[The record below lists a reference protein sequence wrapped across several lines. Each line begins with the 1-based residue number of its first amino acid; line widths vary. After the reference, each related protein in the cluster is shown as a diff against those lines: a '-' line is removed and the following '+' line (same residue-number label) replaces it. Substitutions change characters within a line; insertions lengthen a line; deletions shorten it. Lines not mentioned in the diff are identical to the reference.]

1 MMLSVVWLYVVKQ
14 KYTTANVVIYS
25 DISLFYYQ
33 KFFLLSLCKYTFLLI
48 IITKTQNLIGGQVV
62 HFCLTTYNLNSIPN
76 HSIRS
81 HIYCLNTLSYA
92 ILLYNECLQN
102 KYLDDYY
109 KMAIFPP
116 LNAVELFEK
125 HESLFWLRDT
135 FYHSLTNK

>member
-1 MMLSVVWLYVVKQ
+1 MYVVKQ
-14 KYTTANVVIYS
+14 KGTTTNVVIYS

-62 HFCLTTYNLNSIPN
+62 HFCLTTYNLNSNPN

-116 LNAVELFEK
+116 LNAVGLFEK
-125 HESLFWLRDT
+125 HESLFWLTDT
-135 FYHSLTNK
+135 FYHSPTNK

>member
-1 MMLSVVWLYVVKQ
+1 M
-14 KYTTANVVIYS
+14 
-25 DISLFYYQ
+25 
-33 KFFLLSLCKYTFLLI
+33 
-48 IITKTQNLIGGQVV
+48 
-62 HFCLTTYNLNSIPN
+62 HFCLTTYNLNSNPN

-116 LNAVELFEK
+116 LNAVGLFEK
-125 HESLFWLRDT
+125 HESLFWLTDT
-135 FYHSLTNK
+135 FYHSPTNNSKPIVIFANLNDQLSRSSLSFESLCISLYDFIFIKIELSIINCCTYLPASLYLSYARQ